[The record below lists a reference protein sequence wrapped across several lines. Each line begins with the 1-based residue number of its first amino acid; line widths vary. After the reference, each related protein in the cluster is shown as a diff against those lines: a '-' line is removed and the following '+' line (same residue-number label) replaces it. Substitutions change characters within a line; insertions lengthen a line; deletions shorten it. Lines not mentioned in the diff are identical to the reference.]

1 MRILVLRGGALGDF
15 LVTLPALGLLRTK
28 WPGARIELVGHA
40 RAAGLGMSG
49 GYLDAVHSQHEAR
62 WSALFSAA
70 VAELP
75 PALHAWLAEF
85 DLVVNYWPDPDGTL
99 ARRFPLRAGQ
109 QFLSA
114 PAAPIL
120 APAARHFCELLKTLG
135 LSTTDYRSCLRLPTG
150 NDIGPATSDPRLP
163 VAIHPGSGSP
173 RKNWPRERWT
183 ELMARLEEPVL
194 LVLGEAE
201 REWLPTC
208 RSLLAGAAA
217 AGLAGNN
224 LRRKPSAGQQ
234 SGRSSVASD
243 LPTSKDIHL
252 ANDLPLPELAA
263 ALARCRLF
271 LGHDSGVSHLA
282 AAVGTPC
289 VLLFGPTDPGMWAP
303 PGDHVRVLRR
313 GESMDTIAVDEVT
326 AAAIWRRCEN
336 HPPPPLSRNVN

>member
-40 RAAGLGMSG
+40 RAAGLGVSG

-62 WSALFSAA
+62 WSSLFGDKL
-70 VAELP
+70 LP
-75 PALHAWLAEF
+75 PALSAWLAEF

-114 PAAPIL
+114 PAVPIL
-120 APAARHFCELLKTLG
+120 APAARHFCEPLKTLG
-135 LSTTDYRSCLRLPTG
+135 LSTTDFRSRLQLPIKDDFRPSTF
-150 NDIGPATSDPRLP
+150 DPRLQ

-173 RKNWPRERWT
+173 RKNWPREHWT
-183 ELMARLEEPVL
+183 ELIARLEKPIL

-201 REWLPTC
+201 RERW
-208 RSLLAGAAA
+208 
-217 AGLAGNN
+217 
-224 LRRKPSAGQQ
+224 SA
-234 SGRSSVASD
+234 SHVARFLSTESKQVEV
-243 LPTSKDIHL
+243 TS
-252 ANDLPLPELAA
+252 DLPLPDLAA

-289 VLLFGPTDPGMWAP
+289 VLLFGPTDPAMWAP
-303 PGDHVRVLRR
+303 PGKHIFVLR
-313 GESMDTIAVDEVT
+313 GSDSLTEISVESVLEIVAKAGDSKSLD
-326 AAAIWRRCEN
+326 R
-336 HPPPPLSRNVN
+336 

>member
-40 RAAGLGMSG
+40 RAAGLGVTG

-70 VAELP
+70 AAELP
-75 PALHAWLAEF
+75 SALRAWLAEF

-99 ARRFPLRAGQ
+99 ARRFPLRDGQ

-114 PAAPIL
+114 PAAPFL
-120 APAARHFCELLKTLG
+120 APAARHFCEPLKTLG
-135 LSTTDYRSCLRLPTG
+135 LSTTDFRSHLRLPTG
-150 NDIGPATSDPRLP
+150 SDVGPSTSASRLP
-163 VAIHPGSGSP
+163 VAIHPGSGSS

-183 ELMARLEEPVL
+183 ELMARLEEPIL

-201 REWLPTC
+201 MERWSTP
-208 RSLLAGAAA
+208 
-217 AGLAGNN
+217 
-224 LRRKPSAGQQ
+224 
-234 SGRSSVASD
+234 SVARFFS
-243 LPTSKDIHL
+243 TESKHVEV

-289 VLLFGPTDPGMWAP
+289 VLLFGPTDPAMWAP

-313 GESMDTIAVDEVT
+313 GADLNTLGVEEVLT
-326 AAAIWRRCEN
+326 A
-336 HPPPPLSRNVN
+336 LSAEL

>member
-40 RAAGLGMSG
+40 RAAGLGVTG

-62 WSALFSAA
+62 WSVLFGDTL
-70 VAELP
+70 LP
-75 PALHAWLAEF
+75 PPLHAWLAEF

-99 ARRFPLRAGQ
+99 ARRFPLRDGQ
-109 QFLSA
+109 QFISA
-114 PAAPIL
+114 PATPIL
-120 APAARHFCELLKTLG
+120 APAARHFCEPLKTLD
-135 LSTTDYRSCLRLPTG
+135 LSTTDFRSCLRLRTG
-150 NDIGPATSDPRLP
+150 NDVGSAISDSRLP

-183 ELMARLEEPVL
+183 ELIARLEEPIL

-201 REWLPTC
+201 MESW
-208 RSLLAGAAA
+208 
-217 AGLAGNN
+217 
-224 LRRKPSAGQQ
+224 SAP
-234 SGRSSVASD
+234 SVARFFSAD
-243 LPTSKDIHL
+243 DKRIKVAD
-252 ANDLPLPELAA
+252 NLPLPELAA

-289 VLLFGPTDPGMWAP
+289 VLLFGPTDPAMWAP

-313 GESMDTIAVDEVT
+313 GADLNTLGVEEVLT
-326 AAAIWRRCEN
+326 A
-336 HPPPPLSRNVN
+336 LSAEL

>member
-15 LVTLPALGLLRTK
+15 LVTLPALGLLRAE

-40 RAAGLGMSG
+40 RAAGLGVLG

-70 VAELP
+70 AVELP

-99 ARRFPLRAGQ
+99 ARHFPLRAGQ

-114 PAAPIL
+114 PAAPLL
-120 APAARHFCELLKTLG
+120 APAARHFCEPLKTLG
-135 LSTTDYRSCLRLPTG
+135 LSTTDFRSRLRLPAV
-150 NDIGPATSDPRLP
+150 DYVGPSTADHRRP

-183 ELMARLEEPVL
+183 ELMAQLEEPVL
-194 LVLGEAE
+194 LVLGDAE
-201 REWLPTC
+201 MEKW
-208 RSLLAGAAA
+208 
-217 AGLAGNN
+217 
-224 LRRKPSAGQQ
+224 SAP
-234 SGRSSVASD
+234 SVARLCSTD
-243 LPTSKDIHL
+243 DKRIKVAT
-252 ANDLPLPELAA
+252 NLPLPELAA
-263 ALARCRLF
+263 ALTRCRLF

-289 VLLFGPTDPGMWAP
+289 VLLFGPTDPAMWAP
-303 PGDHVRVLRR
+303 PGDHVRALRR
-313 GESMDTIAVDEVT
+313 GTDLDTLVVEEVLSVLS
-326 AAAIWRRCEN
+326 AA
-336 HPPPPLSRNVN
+336 S

>member
-15 LVTLPALGLLRTK
+15 LVTLPALGLLRAE

-40 RAAGLGMSG
+40 RAAGLGVLG

-70 VAELP
+70 AVELP

-85 DLVVNYWPDPDGTL
+85 DLVINYWPDPDGTL
-99 ARRFPLRAGQ
+99 ARHFPLRAGQ

-114 PAAPIL
+114 PAAPLL
-120 APAARHFCELLKTLG
+120 APAARHFCEPLKTLG
-135 LSTTDYRSCLRLPTG
+135 LSTTDFRSRLRLPAVHY
-150 NDIGPATSDPRLP
+150 IGPSTADHRRP

-183 ELMARLEEPVL
+183 ELMAQLEEPVL

-201 REWLPTC
+201 MKGWSTSFVARIHSTES
-208 RSLLAGAAA
+208 RQVKIA
-217 AGLAGNN
+217 NN
-224 LRRKPSAGQQ
+224 LP
-234 SGRSSVASD
+234 
-243 LPTSKDIHL
+243 P
-252 ANDLPLPELAA
+252 PELAA

-289 VLLFGPTDPGMWAP
+289 VLLFGPTDPAMWAP
-303 PGDHVRVLRR
+303 PGDHVRALRR
-313 GESMDTIAVDEVT
+313 GTDLDTLVVEEVLSVLS
-326 AAAIWRRCEN
+326 AA
-336 HPPPPLSRNVN
+336 S

>member
-15 LVTLPALGLLRTK
+15 LVTLPALGLLRAE

-40 RAAGLGMSG
+40 RAAGLGVLG

-70 VAELP
+70 AVELP

-85 DLVVNYWPDPDGTL
+85 DLFVNYWPDPDGTL
-99 ARRFPLRAGQ
+99 ARHFPLRAGQ

-114 PAAPIL
+114 PAAPLL
-120 APAARHFCELLKTLG
+120 APAARHFCEPLKTLG
-135 LSTTDYRSCLRLPTG
+135 LSTTDFRSRLRLPAG
-150 NDIGPATSDPRLP
+150 NDGEPSTFDSRRP

-183 ELMARLEEPVL
+183 ELMAQLEEPVL

-201 REWLPTC
+201 MKGWSTSFVARIHSTES
-208 RSLLAGAAA
+208 RQVKIA
-217 AGLAGNN
+217 NN
-224 LRRKPSAGQQ
+224 
-234 SGRSSVASD
+234 
-243 LPTSKDIHL
+243 
-252 ANDLPLPELAA
+252 LPLPELAA

-289 VLLFGPTDPGMWAP
+289 VLLFGPTDPAMWAP
-303 PGDHVRVLRR
+303 PGDHVRALRR
-313 GESMDTIAVDEVT
+313 GTDLDTLVVEEVLSVLS
-326 AAAIWRRCEN
+326 AA
-336 HPPPPLSRNVN
+336 S

>member
-15 LVTLPALGLLRTK
+15 LVTLPALGLLRAE

-40 RAAGLGMSG
+40 RAAGLGVLG

-70 VAELP
+70 AVELP

-99 ARRFPLRAGQ
+99 ARHFPLRAGQ

-114 PAAPIL
+114 PAAPLL
-120 APAARHFCELLKTLG
+120 APAARHFCEPLKTLG
-135 LSTTDYRSCLRLPTG
+135 LSTTDFRSRLRLPAVHY
-150 NDIGPATSDPRLP
+150 IGPSTADHRRP

-183 ELMARLEEPVL
+183 ELMAQLEEPVL

-201 REWLPTC
+201 MKGWSTSFVARIHSTES
-208 RSLLAGAAA
+208 RQVKIA
-217 AGLAGNN
+217 NN
-224 LRRKPSAGQQ
+224 LP
-234 SGRSSVASD
+234 
-243 LPTSKDIHL
+243 P
-252 ANDLPLPELAA
+252 PELAA

-289 VLLFGPTDPGMWAP
+289 VLLFGPTDPAMWAP
-303 PGDHVRVLRR
+303 PGDHVRALRR
-313 GESMDTIAVDEVT
+313 GTDLDTLVVEEVLSVLS
-326 AAAIWRRCEN
+326 AA
-336 HPPPPLSRNVN
+336 S